1 MENTG
6 YSALAPEQFTGFLH
20 ELTRGVWALTAEDD
34 PRATPTLAFFK
45 GVLSEAIV
53 PVMLARRATR
63 DTEATRACAAAFE
76 WTHESLVRMIPRT
89 HDRTQRATLEA
100 MLDSI
105 RGLLAHKPEQSLA
118 PMALAS

>member
-6 YSALAPEQFTGFLH
+6 YRALAPEQFTGFMN
-20 ELTRGVWALTAEDD
+20 ELTRGVWALAAEDD

-45 GVLSEAIV
+45 GVLTEAIV
-53 PVMLARRATR
+53 PVMLARRATP
-63 DTEATRACAAAFE
+63 DAEVTRACAAAFD
-76 WTHESLVRMIPRT
+76 WTRESLARMIPRT

-100 MLDSI
+100 MLGSI
-105 RGLLAHKPEQSLA
+105 EGLLAHEPEQSLA